1 MTDYHRPVL
10 EQEVADFL
18 VRDAS
23 ASYLDATLGGGGHT
37 RALLARLGPEGRLT
51 SFDRDPQAVEQCRAL
66 IESDPRLT
74 VHLAPFSR
82 IAGFCAPGT
91 FAGALF
97 DLGVS
102 SHQLDARERGFS
114 FEPGGTLDMRMGPD
128 ADVSA
133 LEWLQNVSQED
144 LARAFYGN
152 SDLEK
157 SRVLA
162 RRVKELLAAVPA
174 SETPGS
180 DLLRQAVQDVYRPRD
195 NERASL
201 LARVFQAIRME
212 VNREA
217 DEIRIGLNAAVEALA
232 RGGRVAVLSYHSVE
246 DRKVKEVFA
255 ELERDCV
262 CPRELPVCMCGGNRR
277 VLRKV
282 LRRPLEASAEEIAV
296 NPRARSAKLRVME
309 KV

>member
-23 ASYLDATLGGGGHT
+23 ASYLDGTLGGGGHT
-37 RALLARLGPEGRLT
+37 RALLARLNVDGHLT
-51 SFDRDPQAVEQCRAL
+51 SFDRDPEAVAQCQAL
-66 IESDPRLT
+66 IDGDPRLT

-82 IAGFCAPGT
+82 IAEFCAPET
-91 FAGALF
+91 IAGALF

-128 ADVSA
+128 AEASA
-133 LEWLQNVSQED
+133 LEWLQSASSEE
-144 LARAFYGN
+144 LAGAFHFN

-157 SRVLA
+157 SRSLA
-162 RRVKELLAAVPA
+162 RRVKDLLAAVPA
-174 SETPGS
+174 TETPGS
-180 DLLRQAVQDVYRPRD
+180 DLLRQAVQEIYRPRD
-195 NERASL
+195 NERAGL

-217 DEIRIGLNAAVEALA
+217 NEIRVGLTAAVSALQK
-232 RGGRVAVLSYHSVE
+232 GGRVCVLSYHSVE
-246 DRKVKEVFA
+246 DRKVKEVFT
-255 ELERDCV
+255 EFERDCV
-262 CPRELPVCMCGGNRR
+262 CPRELPVCMCGGDRR

-282 LRRPLEASAEEIAV
+282 VRRPLEASAEEIAS